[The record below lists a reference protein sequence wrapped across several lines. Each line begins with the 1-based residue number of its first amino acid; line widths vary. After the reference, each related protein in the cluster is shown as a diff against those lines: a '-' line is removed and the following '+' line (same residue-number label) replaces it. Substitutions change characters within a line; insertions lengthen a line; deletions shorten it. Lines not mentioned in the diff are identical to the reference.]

1 MERTILHCDMNNFYA
16 SVECMLNP
24 KLKGHPV
31 AVCGSTEE
39 RHGIVLAKNYE
50 AKAFGVSTG
59 EVVWQAKQKC
69 RDLVIAPPH
78 YEEYIKYSRLAREIY
93 SRYTDLIQP
102 FGMDEC
108 WLDVSGSTHI
118 FGSGFDIAEEIRKTI
133 KFELGL
139 TISTGVSFN
148 KIFAKLG
155 SDMKKPDAI
164 TCIYK
169 DTFKEKIWNLPASD
183 LLGVGR
189 ATKMKLNYYGIYT
202 IGELANSSPE
212 FLRKIFGKNGV
223 LLWHYANG
231 TEQSEVTPNDFEV
244 PIKSV
249 GHGITTVRDLEKN
262 EDVWPVILELS
273 QDIGK
278 KLRKYGKRA
287 AGVAIDIRDSE
298 LHHNQWQCQLPQPT
312 YSSLYLARKA
322 FTLFK
327 QSYMW
332 NRDIRSI
339 TVRAI
344 NLVSEE
350 LPQQIGL
357 FADEQNIDKME
368 RLEIVID
375 NIRERFGKNA
385 IKNAVL
391 CQDIGMKAMTS
402 KLTMPTGLC
411 R

>member
-1 MERTILHCDMNNFYA
+1 
-16 SVECMLNP
+16 MLNP

-50 AKAFGVSTG
+50 AKKYNIQTG
-59 EVVWQAKQKC
+59 EVTWQAKQKC
-69 RDLVIAPPH
+69 RDLIVVPPH
-78 YEEYIKYSRLAREIY
+78 YDQYIKYSKIAREIY

-108 WLDVSGSTHI
+108 WLDVSGSTNL
-118 FGSGFDIAEEIRKTI
+118 FGSGYEIAKQISETI

-139 TISTGVSFN
+139 TVSIGVSFN

-169 DTFKEKIWNLPASD
+169 ENFKDKIWNLPASD

-189 ATKMKLNYYGIYT
+189 ATTKKLNFYGIYT
-202 IGELANSSPE
+202 IGELAGTPKD
-212 FLRKIFGKNGV
+212 FLQKIFGKNGV
-223 LLWHYANG
+223 MLWHYANG
-231 TEQSEVTPNDFEV
+231 TEKSAVTPNDFVV

-249 GHGITTVRDLEKN
+249 GHGITALRDLEKN

-278 KLRKYGKRA
+278 KLRDYNKYA
-287 AGVAIDIRDSE
+287 SGVAIDVRDCE
-298 LHHNQWQCQLPQPT
+298 LHHKQWQCQMPIPS
-312 YSSLYLARKA
+312 YSSFLIAKKA
-322 FTLFK
+322 YQLFL
-327 QSYMW
+327 QSYNW
-332 NRDIRSI
+332 DRDIRSI

-344 NLVSEE
+344 NLISSDS
-350 LPQQIGL
+350 PQQIDL
-357 FADEQNIDKME
+357 LSETQNIDKIE
-368 RLEIVID
+368 RLEFVVD
-375 NIRERFGKNA
+375 NIRERFGKDI

-391 CQDIGMKAMTS
+391 CRDIGMKPMT
-402 KLTMPTGLC
+402 KLTMQTGLC

>member
-1 MERTILHCDMNNFYA
+1 
-16 SVECMLNP
+16 MLNP

-50 AKAFGVSTG
+50 AKKYNIQTG
-59 EVVWQAKQKC
+59 EVTWQAKQKC
-69 RDLVIAPPH
+69 RDLIVVPPH
-78 YEEYIKYSRLAREIY
+78 YDQYIKYSKIAREIY

-108 WLDVSGSTHI
+108 WLDVSGSTNL
-118 FGSGFDIAEEIRKTI
+118 FGSGYEIAKQISETI

-139 TISTGVSFN
+139 TVSIGVSFN

-169 DTFKEKIWNLPASD
+169 ENFKDKIWNLPASD

-189 ATKMKLNYYGIYT
+189 ATTKKLNFYGIYT
-202 IGELANSSPE
+202 IGELAGTPKD
-212 FLRKIFGKNGV
+212 FLQKIFGKNGV

-231 TEQSEVTPNDFEV
+231 TEKSAVTPNDFVV

-249 GHGITTVRDLEKN
+249 GHGITALRDLEKN

-278 KLRKYGKRA
+278 KLRDYNKYA
-287 AGVAIDIRDSE
+287 SGVAIDVRDCE
-298 LHHNQWQCQLPQPT
+298 LNHKQWQCQMPIPS
-312 YSSLYLARKA
+312 YSSFLIAKKA
-322 FTLFK
+322 YQLFL
-327 QSYMW
+327 QSYNW
-332 NRDIRSI
+332 DRDIRSI

-344 NLVSEE
+344 NLISSDS
-350 LPQQIGL
+350 PQQIDL
-357 FADEQNIDKME
+357 LSETQNIDKIE
-368 RLEIVID
+368 RLEFVVD
-375 NIRERFGKNA
+375 NIRERFGKDI

-391 CQDIGMKAMTS
+391 CRDIGMKPMT
-402 KLTMPTGLC
+402 KLTMQTGLC

>member
-1 MERTILHCDMNNFYA
+1 M
-16 SVECMLNP
+16 
-24 KLKGHPV
+24 
-31 AVCGSTEE
+31 
-39 RHGIVLAKNYE
+39 
-50 AKAFGVSTG
+50 
-59 EVVWQAKQKC
+59 
-69 RDLVIAPPH
+69 PPH
-78 YEEYIKYSRLAREIY
+78 YEEYIKYSRLARDIY
-93 SRYTDLIQP
+93 GRYTDLIQP

-108 WLDVSGSTHI
+108 WLDVTGSTHL
-118 FGSGFDIAEEIRKTI
+118 FGSGYDIAEEIRQTI

-164 TCIYK
+164 TCIPK
-169 DTFKEKIWNLPASD
+169 DSFKQIIWPLPSSD

-189 ATKMKLNYYGIYT
+189 ATKKKLDYYGIFT
-202 IGELANSSPE
+202 IGELANTSAE
-212 FLRKIFGKNGV
+212 FLRKVFGKNGV

-231 TEQSEVTPNDFEV
+231 TEQSTVTPSDFEP

-249 GHGITTVRDLEKN
+249 GHGITTIRDLERN

-278 KLRKYGKRA
+278 KLRRYEKRA
-287 AGVAIDIRDSE
+287 AGVAIDVRDTE
-298 LHHNQWQCQLPQPT
+298 LHHKQWQCQLPQPT

-322 FTLFK
+322 YQLFK

-332 NRDIRSI
+332 ERDIRSI

-350 LPQQIGL
+350 LPQQMGL
-357 FADEQNIDKME
+357 FAEVQSIDKME
-368 RLEIVID
+368 RLELVVD

-385 IKNAVL
+385 IRSAVL

>member
-1 MERTILHCDMNNFYA
+1 MEKVILHSDMNNFYA

-50 AKAFGVSTG
+50 AKKYNIQTG
-59 EVVWQAKQKC
+59 EVTWQAKQKC
-69 RDLVIAPPH
+69 KDLIVVSPH
-78 YEEYIKYSRLAREIY
+78 YDQYIKYSKLAREIY

-108 WLDVSGSTHI
+108 WLDVSGSTNL
-118 FGSGFDIAEEIRKTI
+118 FGSGYEIAKQISEII

-139 TISTGVSFN
+139 TVSIGVSFN

-155 SDMKKPDAI
+155 SDMRKPDAI
-164 TCIYK
+164 TCIDK
-169 DTFKEKIWNLPASD
+169 DNFKDEIWNLPASD

-189 ATKMKLNYYGIYT
+189 ATTKKLNFYGIYT
-202 IGELANSSPE
+202 IGELARTPKD
-212 FLRKIFGKNGV
+212 FLQKIFGKNGV

-231 TEQSEVTPNDFEV
+231 TEKSAVTPNDYIV

-249 GHGITTVRDLEKN
+249 GHGITALRDLEKN

-278 KLRKYGKRA
+278 KLRDYNKYASGI
-287 AGVAIDIRDSE
+287 AIDVRDCE
-298 LHHNQWQCQLPQPT
+298 LHHKQWQCQMPIPT
-312 YSSLYLARKA
+312 FSSFLIAKKA
-322 FTLFK
+322 YQLFL
-327 QSYMW
+327 QSYNW
-332 NRDIRSI
+332 DREIRSI

-344 NLVSEE
+344 NLISSDS
-350 LPQQIGL
+350 PQQIDL
-357 FADEQNIDKME
+357 LSETQNIDKIE
-368 RLEIVID
+368 RLEFVVD
-375 NIRERFGKNA
+375 NIRERFGKDI

-391 CQDIGMKAMTS
+391 CQDIGMKPMT

>member
-1 MERTILHCDMNNFYA
+1 MERVILHSDMNNFYA

-50 AKAFGVSTG
+50 AKKYNIQTG
-59 EVVWQAKQKC
+59 EVTWQAKQKC
-69 RDLVIAPPH
+69 RDLIVVPPH
-78 YEEYIKYSRLAREIY
+78 YDQYIKYSKIAREIY

-108 WLDVSGSTHI
+108 WLDVSGSTNL
-118 FGSGFDIAEEIRKTI
+118 FGSGYEIAKQISETI

-139 TISTGVSFN
+139 TVSIGVSFN

-169 DTFKEKIWNLPASD
+169 ENFKDKIWNLPASD

-189 ATKMKLNYYGIYT
+189 ATTKKLNFYGIYT
-202 IGELANSSPE
+202 IGELAGTPKD
-212 FLRKIFGKNGV
+212 FLQKIFGKNGV

-231 TEQSEVTPNDFEV
+231 TEKSAVTPNDFIV

-249 GHGITTVRDLEKN
+249 GHGITALRDLEKN

-278 KLRKYGKRA
+278 RLRDYNKYA
-287 AGVAIDIRDSE
+287 SGVAIDVRDCE
-298 LHHNQWQCQLPQPT
+298 LHHKQWQCQMPIPT
-312 YSSLYLARKA
+312 YSSFLIAKKSYQ
-322 FTLFK
+322 LFL
-327 QSYMW
+327 QSYNW
-332 NRDIRSI
+332 DREIRSI

-344 NLVSEE
+344 NLISSDS
-350 LPQQIGL
+350 PQQINL
-357 FADEQNIDKME
+357 LSETQNIDKIE
-368 RLEIVID
+368 RLEFVVD
-375 NIRERFGKNA
+375 RIRERFGKDI

-391 CQDIGMKAMTS
+391 CQDIGMKPMT

>member
-1 MERTILHCDMNNFYA
+1 MQRVILHSDMNNFYA

-24 KLKGHPV
+24 ELKGHPV

-50 AKAFGVSTG
+50 AKKYNIQTG
-59 EVVWQAKQKC
+59 EVTWQAKQKC
-69 RDLVIAPPH
+69 RDLIVVPPH
-78 YEEYIKYSRLAREIY
+78 YNQYIKYSKLAREIY

-108 WLDVSGSTHI
+108 WLDVSGSTKL
-118 FGSGFDIAEEIRKTI
+118 FGSGYEIAKQISNTI

-139 TISTGVSFN
+139 TVSIGVSFN
-148 KIFAKLG
+148 KIFAKIG

-164 TCIYK
+164 TCIYEI
-169 DTFKEKIWNLPASD
+169 DFKKKVWKLPASD

-189 ATKMKLNYYGIYT
+189 STVKKLNYYGIFT
-202 IGELANSSPE
+202 IGELANTSKS
-212 FLRKIFGKNGV
+212 FLINIFGKNGE
-223 LLWHYANG
+223 LLWNYANG
-231 TEQSEVTPNDFEV
+231 TEKSSVTRNDYV
-244 PIKSV
+244 IPIKSV
-249 GHGITTVRDLEKN
+249 GHGITALRDLERS

-278 KLRKYGKRA
+278 KLREYGKYA
-287 AGVAIDIRDSE
+287 FGVAIEVRDCD
-298 LHHNQWQCQLPQPT
+298 LNHQQWQCKLPIAT
-312 YSSLYLARKA
+312 YSSLYIAKRA
-322 FTLFK
+322 YSLFL
-327 QSYMW
+327 QSYKW
-332 NRDIRSI
+332 SRDIRSI

-344 NLVSEE
+344 NLVSSET
-350 LPQQIGL
+350 PQQISL
-357 FADEQNIDKME
+357 LSETQKIDKIE
-368 RLEIVID
+368 RLEIVVD
-375 NIRERFGKNA
+375 NLRERFGKDI

-391 CQDIGMKAMTS
+391 CQDIGIKTNT

>member
-24 KLKGHPV
+24 QLKGHPV
-31 AVCGSTEE
+31 AVCGSTAE

-50 AKAFGVSTG
+50 AKKYNIQTG

-69 RDLVIAPPH
+69 RDLIIVNPH
-78 YEEYIKYSRLAREIY
+78 YEQYIKYSKLAREIY
-93 SRYTDLIQP
+93 NRYTDLVEP

-108 WLDVSGSTHI
+108 WLDVSGSTHL
-118 FGSGFDIAEEIRKTI
+118 FGTGYEIAEKIKETV

-139 TISTGVSFN
+139 TVSVGVSFN

-164 TCIYK
+164 TVIEE
-169 DTFKEKIWNLPASD
+169 DSFKTRIWELPASD

-189 ATKMKLNYYGIYT
+189 ATIKKLNYYGIFT
-202 IGELANSSPE
+202 IGDLANTSKD
-212 FLRKIFGKNGV
+212 FLNNILGKNGI
-223 LLWHYANG
+223 LLWIYANG
-231 TEQSEVTPNDFEV
+231 KERSLVTPNNFEL

-249 GHGITTVRDLEKN
+249 GHGITTVRDLEN
-262 EDVWPVILELS
+262 NNDVWCVILELS

-278 KLRKYGKRA
+278 RLRKYKKY
-287 AGVAIDIRDSE
+287 AGGIAIDVRNNE
-298 LHHNQWQCQLPQPT
+298 LQHRTWQIQLSQQT
-312 YSSLYLARKA
+312 HSSLYLAKKA
-322 FTLFK
+322 YALFCEN
-327 QSYMW
+327 YNW
-332 NRDIRSI
+332 NCDIRSI

-344 NLVSEE
+344 NLISEQT
-350 LPQQIGL
+350 PRQIDL
-357 FADEQNIDKME
+357 FSETQKIDKME
-368 RLEIVID
+368 QLESVVD
-375 NIRERFGKNA
+375 RIRERFGKDA

-391 CQDIGMKAMTS
+391 CQDIGMKAMTA
-402 KLTMPTGLC
+402 KLTMPTGFC

>member
-1 MERTILHCDMNNFYA
+1 
-16 SVECMLNP
+16 MLNP

-50 AKAFGVSTG
+50 AKKYNIQTG
-59 EVVWQAKQKC
+59 EVTWQAKQKC
-69 RDLVIAPPH
+69 RDLIVVPPH
-78 YEEYIKYSRLAREIY
+78 YDQYIKYSKIAREIY

-108 WLDVSGSTHI
+108 WLDVSGSTNL
-118 FGSGFDIAEEIRKTI
+118 FGSGYEIAKQISETI

-139 TISTGVSFN
+139 TVSIGVSFN

-169 DTFKEKIWNLPASD
+169 ENFKDKIWNLPASD

-189 ATKMKLNYYGIYT
+189 ATTKKLNFYGIYT
-202 IGELANSSPE
+202 IGELAGTPKD
-212 FLRKIFGKNGV
+212 FLQKIFGKNGV

-231 TEQSEVTPNDFEV
+231 TEKSAVTPNDFVV

-249 GHGITTVRDLEKN
+249 GHGITALRDLEKN

-278 KLRKYGKRA
+278 KLRDYNKYA
-287 AGVAIDIRDSE
+287 SGVAIDVRDCE
-298 LHHNQWQCQLPQPT
+298 LHHKQWQCQMPIPS
-312 YSSLYLARKA
+312 YSSFLIAKKA
-322 FTLFK
+322 YQLFL
-327 QSYMW
+327 QSYNW
-332 NRDIRSI
+332 DRDIRSI

-344 NLVSEE
+344 NLISSDS
-350 LPQQIGL
+350 PQQIDL
-357 FADEQNIDKME
+357 LSETQNIDKIE
-368 RLEIVID
+368 RLEFVVD
-375 NIRERFGKNA
+375 NIRERFGKDI

-391 CQDIGMKAMTS
+391 CRDIGMKPMT
-402 KLTMPTGLC
+402 KLTMQTGLC

>member
-1 MERTILHCDMNNFYA
+1 MERVILHSDMNNFYA

-50 AKAFGVSTG
+50 AKKYNIQTG
-59 EVVWQAKQKC
+59 EVTWQAKQKC
-69 RDLVIAPPH
+69 RDLIVVPPH
-78 YEEYIKYSRLAREIY
+78 YDQYIKYSKLAREIY

-108 WLDVSGSTHI
+108 WLDVSGSTNL
-118 FGSGFDIAEEIRKTI
+118 FGSGYEIAKQISETI

-139 TISTGVSFN
+139 TVSIGVSFN

-169 DTFKEKIWNLPASD
+169 ENFKDKIWNLPASD

-189 ATKMKLNYYGIYT
+189 ATIKKLNFYGIYN
-202 IGELANSSPE
+202 IGELAGTPKD
-212 FLRKIFGKNGV
+212 FLQKVFGKNGA

-231 TEQSEVTPNDFEV
+231 TEKSAVTPSDFVV

-249 GHGITTVRDLEKN
+249 GHGITALRDLEKN

-278 KLRKYGKRA
+278 KLRDYNKYA
-287 AGVAIDIRDSE
+287 SGVAIDVRDCE
-298 LHHNQWQCQLPQPT
+298 LHHKQWQCQMPIPT
-312 YSSLYLARKA
+312 FSSFLIAKKA
-322 FTLFK
+322 YQLFL
-327 QSYMW
+327 QSYNW
-332 NRDIRSI
+332 DREIRSI

-344 NLVSEE
+344 NLISSDS
-350 LPQQIGL
+350 PQQIDL
-357 FADEQNIDKME
+357 LSETQNIDKIE
-368 RLEIVID
+368 RLEFVID
-375 NIRERFGKNA
+375 SIRERFGKDI

-391 CQDIGMKAMTS
+391 CQDIGMKPMT

>member
-24 KLKGHPV
+24 VLKGHPV
-31 AVCGSTEE
+31 AVCGSTAD

-50 AKAFGVSTG
+50 AKKYNIQTG

-69 RDLVIAPPH
+69 KELIVVDPH
-78 YEEYIKYSRLAREIY
+78 YEHYIKYSKLAREIY
-93 SRYTDLIQP
+93 KQYTDLVEP

-108 WLDVSGSTHI
+108 WLDVTGSTHL
-118 FGSGFDIAEEIRKTI
+118 FGTGYEIAEKIKETV

-139 TISTGVSFN
+139 TISVGVSFN

-164 TCIYK
+164 TVIEK
-169 DTFKEKIWNLPASD
+169 ETFKNEIWQLPASD

-189 ATKMKLNYYGIYT
+189 ATTKKLNYYGIYT
-202 IGELANSSPE
+202 IKDLATVSKD
-212 FLRKIFGKNGV
+212 FLNKLLGKNGI
-223 LLWHYANG
+223 LLWKYANG
-231 TEQSEVTPNDFEV
+231 TENSLVTPNDFEV

-249 GHGITTVRDLEKN
+249 GHGITTVRDLEN
-262 EDVWPVILELS
+262 NNDVWPVILELS
-273 QDIGK
+273 QDIGT
-278 KLRKYGKRA
+278 KLRKYEKYA
-287 AGVAIDIRDSE
+287 AGIAIVVRNNE
-298 LHHNQWQCQLPQPT
+298 LHHQTWQMQLSQQT
-312 YSSLYLARKA
+312 NSSLYLAKKA
-322 FTLFK
+322 YALFCEN
-327 QSYMW
+327 YNW

-344 NLVSEE
+344 NLVSEQT
-350 LPQQIGL
+350 PQQIDL
-357 FADEQNIDKME
+357 FSETQNIDKME
-368 RLEIVID
+368 RLEIVVD
-375 NIRERFGKNA
+375 KLRERFGKDI

-391 CQDIGMKAMTS
+391 CQDIGMKPMTS

>member
-1 MERTILHCDMNNFYA
+1 MERVILHSDMNNFYA

-50 AKAFGVSTG
+50 AKKYNIQTG
-59 EVVWQAKQKC
+59 EVTWQAKQKC
-69 RDLVIAPPH
+69 RDLIVVPPH
-78 YEEYIKYSRLAREIY
+78 YDQYIKYSKIAREIY

-108 WLDVSGSTHI
+108 WLDVSGSTNL
-118 FGSGFDIAEEIRKTI
+118 FGSGYEIAKQISETI

-139 TISTGVSFN
+139 TVSIGVSFN

-169 DTFKEKIWNLPASD
+169 ENFKDKIWNLPASD

-189 ATKMKLNYYGIYT
+189 ATTKKLNFYGIYT
-202 IGELANSSPE
+202 IGELAGTPKD
-212 FLRKIFGKNGV
+212 FLQKIFGKNGV

-231 TEQSEVTPNDFEV
+231 TEKSAVTPNDFIV

-249 GHGITTVRDLEKN
+249 GHGITALRDLEKN

-278 KLRKYGKRA
+278 RLRDYNKYA
-287 AGVAIDIRDSE
+287 SGVAIDVRDCE
-298 LHHNQWQCQLPQPT
+298 LHHKQWQCPMPIPT
-312 YSSLYLARKA
+312 YSSFLIAKKSYQ
-322 FTLFK
+322 LFL
-327 QSYMW
+327 QSYNW
-332 NRDIRSI
+332 DREIRSI

-344 NLVSEE
+344 NLISSDS
-350 LPQQIGL
+350 PQQINL
-357 FADEQNIDKME
+357 LSETQNIDKIE
-368 RLEIVID
+368 RLEFVVD
-375 NIRERFGKNA
+375 RIRERFGKDI

-391 CQDIGMKAMTS
+391 CQDIGMKPMT

>member
-1 MERTILHCDMNNFYA
+1 MERVILHSDMNNFYA

-50 AKAFGVSTG
+50 AKKYNIQTG
-59 EVVWQAKQKC
+59 EVTWQAKQKC
-69 RDLVIAPPH
+69 RDLIVVPPH
-78 YEEYIKYSRLAREIY
+78 YDQYIKYSKLAREIY

-108 WLDVSGSTHI
+108 WLDVSGSTNL
-118 FGSGFDIAEEIRKTI
+118 FGSGFEIAKQISETI

-139 TISTGVSFN
+139 TVSIGVSFN

-164 TCIYK
+164 TCIDKENIK
-169 DTFKEKIWNLPASD
+169 DKIWNLPASD

-189 ATKMKLNYYGIYT
+189 ATIKKLNFYGIYT
-202 IGELANSSPE
+202 IGELAGTPKD
-212 FLRKIFGKNGV
+212 FLQKVFGKNGV

-231 TEQSEVTPNDFEV
+231 TEKSAVTPNDFIV

-249 GHGITTVRDLEKN
+249 GHGITALRDLEKN

-278 KLRKYGKRA
+278 RLRDYNKYA
-287 AGVAIDIRDSE
+287 SGVAIDVRDCE
-298 LHHNQWQCQLPQPT
+298 LHHKQWQCQMPMPT
-312 YSSLYLARKA
+312 FSSFLIAKKA
-322 FTLFK
+322 YQLFL
-327 QSYMW
+327 QSYNW
-332 NRDIRSI
+332 DREIRSI

-344 NLVSEE
+344 NLVSADS
-350 LPQQIGL
+350 PQQINL
-357 FADEQNIDKME
+357 LSETQNIDKIE
-368 RLEIVID
+368 RLELVVD
-375 NIRERFGKNA
+375 NIRKRFGKDI

-391 CQDIGMKAMTS
+391 CQDIGMKPMT

>member
-1 MERTILHCDMNNFYA
+1 
-16 SVECMLNP
+16 MLNP

-50 AKAFGVSTG
+50 AKKYNIQTG
-59 EVVWQAKQKC
+59 EVTWQAKQKC
-69 RDLVIAPPH
+69 RDLIVVPPH
-78 YEEYIKYSRLAREIY
+78 YDQYIKYSKIAREIY

-108 WLDVSGSTHI
+108 WLDVSGSTNL
-118 FGSGFDIAEEIRKTI
+118 FGSGYEIAKQISETI

-139 TISTGVSFN
+139 TVSIGVSFN

-169 DTFKEKIWNLPASD
+169 ENFKDKIWNLPASD

-189 ATKMKLNYYGIYT
+189 ATTKKLNFYGIYT
-202 IGELANSSPE
+202 IGELAGTPKD
-212 FLRKIFGKNGV
+212 FLQKIFGKNGV

-231 TEQSEVTPNDFEV
+231 TEKSAVTPNDFVV

-249 GHGITTVRDLEKN
+249 GHGITALRDLEKN
-262 EDVWPVILELS
+262 EDVWPVIFELS

-278 KLRKYGKRA
+278 KLRDYNKYA
-287 AGVAIDIRDSE
+287 SGVAIDVRDCE
-298 LHHNQWQCQLPQPT
+298 LHHKQWQCQMPIPS
-312 YSSLYLARKA
+312 YSSFLIAKKA
-322 FTLFK
+322 YQLFL
-327 QSYMW
+327 QSYNW
-332 NRDIRSI
+332 DRDIRSI

-344 NLVSEE
+344 NLISSDS
-350 LPQQIGL
+350 PQQIDL
-357 FADEQNIDKME
+357 LSETQNIDKIE
-368 RLEIVID
+368 RLEFVVD
-375 NIRERFGKNA
+375 NIRERFGKDI

-391 CQDIGMKAMTS
+391 CRDIGMKPMT
-402 KLTMPTGLC
+402 KLTMQTGLC

>member
-1 MERTILHCDMNNFYA
+1 MERVILHSDMNNFYA
-16 SVECMLNP
+16 SVECMLDP

-50 AKAFGVSTG
+50 AKKYNIQTG
-59 EVVWQAKQKC
+59 EVTWQAKQKC
-69 RDLVIAPPH
+69 RDLIVVQPH
-78 YEEYIKYSRLAREIY
+78 YEQYIKYSKLAREIY

-108 WLDVSGSTHI
+108 WLDVSGSTKL
-118 FGSGFDIAEEIRKTI
+118 FGTGYEIAKQISETI

-139 TISTGVSFN
+139 TVSIGVSFN

-164 TCIYK
+164 TCIDK
-169 DTFKEKIWNLPASD
+169 DNFKDKIWNLPTSD

-189 ATKMKLNYYGIYT
+189 ATTKKLNFYGIYT
-202 IGELANSSPE
+202 IGELAQTPKD
-212 FLRKIFGKNGV
+212 FLQKVFGKNGI
-223 LLWHYANG
+223 LLWQYANG
-231 TEQSEVTPNDFEV
+231 TEKSAVTPNDFVV

-249 GHGITTVRDLEKN
+249 GHGITALRDLERN

-278 KLRKYGKRA
+278 KLREYSKYA
-287 AGVAIDIRDSE
+287 SGVAIDVRDCE
-298 LHHNQWQCQLPQPT
+298 LHHKQWQCQMPIPT
-312 YSSLYLARKA
+312 FSSFLIAKKAYL
-322 FTLFK
+322 LFL
-327 QSYMW
+327 QSYNW
-332 NRDIRSI
+332 DREIRSI

-344 NLVSEE
+344 NLVSSES
-350 LPQQIGL
+350 PQQITL
-357 FADEQNIDKME
+357 LSETQNIDKME
-368 RLEIVID
+368 RLEFVID
-375 NIRERFGKNA
+375 NIRERFGKDI

-391 CQDIGMKAMTS
+391 CQDIGMKPMT

>member
-1 MERTILHCDMNNFYA
+1 MERVILHSDMNNFYA

-50 AKAFGVSTG
+50 AKKYNIQTG
-59 EVVWQAKQKC
+59 EVTWQAKQKC
-69 RDLVIAPPH
+69 KDLIVVPPH
-78 YEEYIKYSRLAREIY
+78 YDQYIKFSKLAREIY
-93 SRYTDLIQP
+93 NHYTDLIQP

-108 WLDVSGSTHI
+108 WLDVSGSTKL
-118 FGSGFDIAEEIRKTI
+118 FGSGFEIAKQISETI

-139 TISTGVSFN
+139 TVSIGVSFN

-155 SDMKKPDAI
+155 SDLKKPDAI

-169 DTFKEKIWNLPASD
+169 ENYKDKIWNLPASD

-189 ATKMKLNYYGIYT
+189 ATSKKLNFYGIYT
-202 IGELANSSPE
+202 IGELALTPKD
-212 FLRKIFGKNGV
+212 FLQKIFWKNGV

-231 TEQSEVTPNDFEV
+231 TEKSAVTPNDFVV

-249 GHGITTVRDLEKN
+249 GHGITALRDLEKN

-278 KLRKYGKRA
+278 KLRDYKKYA
-287 AGVAIDIRDSE
+287 SGVAIDVRNCE
-298 LHHNQWQCQLPQPT
+298 LYHKQWQCPMPIPTFSSFLIAKKAYQLF
-312 YSSLYLARKA
+312 L
-322 FTLFK
+322 
-327 QSYMW
+327 QSYNW
-332 NRDIRSI
+332 DREIRSI

-344 NLVSEE
+344 NLVSADS
-350 LPQQIGL
+350 PQQIDL
-357 FADEQNIDKME
+357 LSETQNIDKIE
-368 RLEIVID
+368 RLEFVID
-375 NIRERFGKNA
+375 NIRDRFGKDI

-391 CQDIGMKAMTS
+391 CQDIGMKPMT